1 MPDPLRYILFCAGGV
16 GAIWARNA
24 LPRLMEMQKAIPA
37 AVVDSSDERLQFAQD
52 YLHVTPQNCFT
63 DPMEAM
69 ENRRADFAIIATPT
83 PQREKLIDAAFDHDM
98 HILCEAPIADT
109 IAPPQGHG

>member
-1 MPDPLRYILFCAGGV
+1 MPDPLRYILFGAGGV

-37 AVVDSSDERLQFAQD
+37 AVVDSSDERLQFARD
-52 YLHVTPQNCFT
+52 YLQVTEQNCFT

-69 ENRRADFAIIATPT
+69 ENRRADFAIIAAPT
-83 PQREKLIDAAFDHDM
+83 RSE
-98 HILCEAPIADT
+98 ERRVGEEGRSRGAPY
-109 IAPPQGHG
+109 HLKKKK